1 MPYTPPDADDFFF
14 FVKDDPDEAAELI
27 VDLISTRIPAKFG
40 LKPGDIQL
48 LSPMYRGSTGVT
60 NLNARLQEK
69 LNPPSPRKIE
79 RRLSGTL
86 FRVGDRI
93 LQTRNNYDK
102 DVYNGDLGYVTEIDL
117 ENQTLT
123 VSIDDRPIEYDWS
136 EADEL
141 TLAYA
146 VSVHKAQG
154 SEYPAIVMPLLTQHY
169 MMLQRN
175 LLYTAITRA
184 KKLVVLVGSKRAL
197 AMAVKNN
204 QPNERFSGLKERLI
218 MPK

>member
-1 MPYTPPDADDFFF
+1 
-14 FVKDDPDEAAELI
+14 
-27 VDLISTRIPAKFG
+27 
-40 LKPGDIQL
+40 
-48 LSPMYRGSTGVT
+48 MYRGSTGVSA
-60 NLNARLQEK
+60 LNAKLQEK
-69 LNPPSPRKIE
+69 LNPPSAKKIE
-79 RRLSGTL
+79 WRLGGTL
-86 FRVGDRI
+86 FRTGDRV

-102 DVYNGDLGYVTEIDL
+102 DVYNGDMGYVTAIDL

-141 TLAYA
+141 ALAYA
-146 VSVHKAQG
+146 ISVHKAQG

-169 MMLQRN
+169 MLLQRN

-184 KKLVVLVGSKRAL
+184 KKLVVLVGSRRAL

-204 QPNERFSGLKERLI
+204 KQSERFSGLKERLSLV
-218 MPK
+218 

>member
-1 MPYTPPDADDFFF
+1 
-14 FVKDDPDEAAELI
+14 V
-27 VDLISTRIPAKFG
+27 
-40 LKPGDIQL
+40 
-48 LSPMYRGSTGVT
+48 
-60 NLNARLQEK
+60 
-69 LNPPSPRKIE
+69 
-79 RRLSGTL
+79 
-86 FRVGDRI
+86 

-102 DVYNGDLGYVTEIDL
+102 DVYNGDLGYVTGIDL
-117 ENQTLT
+117 ENQTLS
-123 VSIDDRPIEYDWS
+123 VSIDDRTIDYDWS

-175 LLYTAITRA
+175 LLYTGITRA
-184 KKLVVLVGSKRAL
+184 KHLVVLVGSKRAL

-204 QPNERFSGLKERLI
+204 QPSNRYSGLSERL
-218 MPK
+218 MAHA

>member
-1 MPYTPPDADDFFF
+1 
-14 FVKDDPDEAAELI
+14 VQDDPDQAAELI
-27 VDLISTRIPAKFG
+27 VELVAARIPAKFH
-40 LKPGDIQL
+40 LKPSDIQV
-48 LSPMYRGSTGVT
+48 LSPMYRGSTGVSA
-60 NLNARLQEK
+60 LNAGLQVK
-69 LNPPSPRKIE
+69 LNPPLARKVE

-86 FRVGDRI
+86 FRVGDRV

-102 DVYNGDLGYVTEIDL
+102 DVYNGDLGYVTRIDL

-123 VSIDDRPIEYDWS
+123 VSIDDRAVEYDWS

-169 MMLQRN
+169 LLLQRN

-184 KKLVVLVGSKRAL
+184 RQLVVLVGSRRAL

-204 QPNERFSGLKERLI
+204 KPSERYSGLKERLAA
-218 MPK
+218 PSS